1 MVGRL
6 GQAQNEFVANCLAMN
21 KLFAILVLAGV
32 VNACQHSAPPA
43 QVSVAPSAATAR
55 QPSLGPV
62 PPAVAADT
70 LARRTLTLLRR
81 YDLTPFWNDP
91 HGNFQPVPVLEGFL
105 GKEHRRLGLA
115 ITNVRRDPA
124 QPQVFWVTGKL
135 RLRRVTTPFTGKL
148 TINKISDLQDDM
160 VGPGESADSTNY
172 LYTAS
177 ASFRF
182 RPVGGQLAGEF
193 VGQAYFD
200 FVVPQR
206 GSVYM
211 VTTIMTHPDDT
222 FPARGCGM
230 VLRGHWVAATGRQE
244 PMLVAKDLF
253 AISSEVFPDFGVGDR
268 GTEVNPKY
276 AHLGWNE
283 AWENDEWWAD
293 SPKPRLNL

>member
-1 MVGRL
+1 ML
-6 GQAQNEFVANCLAMN
+6 AVAGA
-21 KLFAILVLAGV
+21 A
-32 VNACQHSAPPA
+32 NACQQSAPPA
-43 QVSVAPSAATAR
+43 QVAGGPSADIAH
-55 QPSLGPV
+55 QSLPSPV
-62 PPAVAADT
+62 RPALAADT
-70 LARRTLTLLRR
+70 LARRTRTLLRR

-91 HGNFQPVPVLEGFL
+91 HGDFQPVPVLEGFL

-124 QPQVFWVTGKL
+124 QPQVFWVTGKM
-135 RLRRVTTPFTGKL
+135 RLRRVTTPFTGRL
-148 TINKISDLQDDM
+148 TVNKIVDLQDEM

-177 ASFRF
+177 ASFHF
-182 RPVGGQLAGEF
+182 RPVGRPHVGEL
-193 VGQAYFD
+193 VGQAFFD

-211 VTTIMTHPDDT
+211 VTTIMTQPNDT

-230 VLRGHWVAATGRQE
+230 VLRGHWVAATGRRE
-244 PMLVAKDLF
+244 PMVVAKDLF
-253 AISSEVFPDFGVGDR
+253 AISSEVFPDFGIGDR

-283 AWENDEWWAD
+283 AWENEEWWAD
-293 SPKPRLNL
+293 SPKPRLSL

>member
-1 MVGRL
+1 
-6 GQAQNEFVANCLAMN
+6 MN
-21 KLFAILVLAGV
+21 RILAILVLAGGV
-32 VNACQHSAPPA
+32 SACQQRTPPA
-43 QVSVAPSAATAR
+43 QVVARSLATIPH
-55 QPSLGPV
+55 QPSFGPV
-62 PPAVAADT
+62 PPAVATDT

-81 YDLTPFWNDP
+81 HDLTPFWNDP

-115 ITNVRRDPA
+115 ITHVRRDPA
-124 QPQVFWVTGKL
+124 QPRVFWVTGKM

-148 TINKISDLQDDM
+148 TVEKILDLQDDM

-172 LYTAS
+172 LCTAS
-177 ASFRF
+177 ASFHF
-182 RPVGGQLAGEF
+182 RPVGRQLAGEF
-193 VGQAYFD
+193 AGQAFFD

-206 GSVYM
+206 GSIYM
-211 VTTIMTHPDDT
+211 ITTIMTQPNDA

-230 VLRGHWVAATGRQE
+230 VLRGHWLAATGRRE
-244 PMLVAKDLF
+244 PMVVAKDLF
-253 AISSEVFPDFGVGDR
+253 AISSEVFPDFGIGDR

-293 SPKPRLNL
+293 SLRPRLSL